1 MRRWAL
7 FVALVACGCASS
19 PTSQT
24 SSAKT
29 APSST
34 AVATPASAPVEADEY
49 TRYELLDPDS
59 AQFHILYEV
68 TVIASGANVF
78 FNPIRKGSVASGEH
92 VTDRMTGES
101 LRFEQ
106 VSSEEARRTGL
117 PDAERD
123 TDYIRIH
130 LPRPVPPQGGQ
141 VRLLIEKTYKDAKSY
156 FRRGDEI
163 VFARSLSIPRNSVV
177 LPAGYELVAC
187 NVPSQVLS
195 ASDGRI
201 FISFMNP
208 GPSEAPLEIRAR
220 RLSP

>member
-1 MRRWAL
+1 MQRWVLLLTGIAL
-7 FVALVACGCASS
+7 GCASS
-19 PTSQT
+19 GPPPSAP
-24 SSAKT
+24 AKT
-29 APSST
+29 PPSSP
-34 AVATPASAPVEADEY
+34 ATPAAPTEADEY
-49 TRYELLDPDS
+49 TRYELLSPDS

-68 TVIASGANVF
+68 TAIASGATVY

-92 VTDRMTGES
+92 VTDQMTGEA

-106 VSSEEARRTGL
+106 VSGEEARRTGL
-117 PDAERD
+117 PDAELD

-130 LPRPVPPQGGQ
+130 LPRAVSPQNGQ

-156 FRRGDEI
+156 FSRGEEI
-163 VFARSLSIPRNSVV
+163 VFARSLSIRRNSVV
-177 LPAGYELVAC
+177 LPPGYELVAC

-195 ASDGRI
+195 ESDGRI

-208 GPSEAPLEIRAR
+208 GPGEAPLEIRAR

>member
-1 MRRWAL
+1 MRRWVLLLLTGIAL
-7 FVALVACGCASS
+7 GCAS
-19 PTSQT
+19 P
-24 SSAKT
+24 
-29 APSST
+29 APS
-34 AVATPASAPVEADEY
+34 PSAPAKSPPSSPARASTPPPPAEADEY
-49 TRYELLDPDS
+49 TRYELLAPES

-68 TVIASGANVF
+68 TAIASGVNVF
-78 FNPIRKGSVASGEH
+78 FNPIRKASVASGVH
-92 VTDRMTGES
+92 VTDRMTGEA

-163 VFARSLSIPRNSVV
+163 
-177 LPAGYELVAC
+177 
-187 NVPSQVLS
+187 
-195 ASDGRI
+195 
-201 FISFMNP
+201 
-208 GPSEAPLEIRAR
+208 
-220 RLSP
+220 